1 MPVVEQAGNEKGT
14 LCAAWLAWLAT
25 RDPPEVWRMV
35 GLTGIAAAQLGG
47 VTSHALLSMDTD
59 CYSEFAIDPL
69 RLRSCQDSLD

>member
-25 RDPPEVWRMV
+25 REPEVWRMV

-59 CYSEFAIDPL
+59 GYFEFANDPL
-69 RLRSCQDSLD
+69 RLRSCQESLD